1 MSRCAKMYTEARR
14 KLHKIGKV
22 CILILG
28 GVCFLDFCPLW
39 FWNRTGLKKKESRQ
53 RQKSSH
59 EPYVFMKVCILGMYF
74 FRNTLTVRA
83 SLTVREFPGQ
93 IASY

>member
-28 GVCFLDFCPLW
+28 G
-39 FWNRTGLKKKESRQ
+39 
-53 RQKSSH
+53 
-59 EPYVFMKVCILGMYF
+59 YVFGTFVLYGF
-74 FRNTLTVRA
+74 GT
-83 SLTVREFPGQ
+83 GQ
-93 IASY
+93 D